1 MVLTIQLLLL
11 KGIRKNTAIKQEI
24 IDKILK
30 EKKNYGTSCGFTEAR
45 IENFKKE
52 IAEYIEQDE
61 DVLSYASFPQ
71 VAKKYFEYRQAMKYK
86 IDPDMVNKEE
96 KVHPI

>member
-1 MVLTIQLLLL
+1 ML
-11 KGIRKNTAIKQEI
+11 KGIRKNTAPIKQEI

-30 EKKNYGTSCGFTEAR
+30 GEER
-45 IENFKKE
+45 ITVRPADLLKPGLENFKKE